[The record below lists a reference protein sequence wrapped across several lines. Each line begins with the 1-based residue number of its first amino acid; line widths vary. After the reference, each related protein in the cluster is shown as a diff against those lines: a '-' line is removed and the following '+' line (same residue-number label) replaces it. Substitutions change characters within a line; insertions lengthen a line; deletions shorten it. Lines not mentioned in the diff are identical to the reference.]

1 MIRRPP
7 RSTQG
12 VSSAASDVYKRQRKY
27 QLEGLNWMIRLY
39 NNGISGI
46 LADEM
51 GLGKTIQSISM
62 LTFLKEFMGING
74 KHLVLVPK
82 SCLGNWMNEFSKW
95 SPGDA

>member
-1 MIRRPP
+1 MI
-7 RSTQG
+7 
-12 VSSAASDVYKRQRKY
+12 K
-27 QLEGLNWMIRLY
+27 LF

-62 LTFLKEFMGING
+62 LTFLREFMNIKG

-82 SCLGNWMNEFSKW
+82 SCLGNWMNEFKQW
-95 SPGDA
+95 SPNFNVLKFHGDKDTRNDLRYLDTYIIGYTSNTFRVG